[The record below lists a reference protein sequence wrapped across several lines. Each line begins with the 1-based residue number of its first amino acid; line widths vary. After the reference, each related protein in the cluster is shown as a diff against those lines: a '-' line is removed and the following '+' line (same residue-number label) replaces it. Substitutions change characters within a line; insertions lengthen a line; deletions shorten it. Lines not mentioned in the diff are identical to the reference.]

1 VTIVHGRS
9 DTRVRTTATHD
20 LVHVEV
26 SDDDRRPLLQAPED
40 DALSGRGL
48 SVLETS
54 ASRWRVDDADIAGR
68 PVHPRSGPTAL
79 PREAGFTA

>member
-9 DTRVRTTATHD
+9 DTRVRITATHD
-20 LVHVEV
+20 LVPVEV
-26 SDDDRRPLLQAPED
+26 SDD

-54 ASRWRVDDADIAGR
+54 TSRWGVDDADIGEVVR
-68 PVHPRSGPTAL
+68 
-79 PREAGFTA
+79 FTRDAV